1 MNDINRYI
9 SGEYTKKNHSYHTED
24 SSFKWNNFIK
34 ILNST
39 NFEFGKINSI
49 TDIGCGIGKILDEA
63 KKSNLFNDKC
73 KFIGYD
79 INPDAIELAKKNF
92 KEIIFSNEDFINLDK
107 NESDLIIAADVFE
120 HIEDSHNFLRKL
132 KNKGNFF
139 LFNIPLEISLLSM
152 IRSKN
157 IFQHSHEKVGH
168 LHFYTKKTA
177 ILLLESCGYKIV
189 ECIFANNRLQEF
201 RNKKELRKFVI
212 GFPQYLLGLLSKD
225 LASNIFG
232 GFSLVVLAKK

>member
-1 MNDINRYI
+1 
-9 SGEYTKKNHSYHTED
+9 
-24 SSFKWNNFIK
+24 
-34 ILNST
+34 
-39 NFEFGKINSI
+39 
-49 TDIGCGIGKILDEA
+49 
-63 KKSNLFNDKC
+63 
-73 KFIGYD
+73 
-79 INPDAIELAKKNF
+79 
-92 KEIIFSNEDFINLDK
+92 
-107 NESDLIIAADVFE
+107 
-120 HIEDSHNFLRKL
+120 
-132 KNKGNFF
+132 
-139 LFNIPLEISLLSM
+139 M